1 MRVST
6 MPEPLVNEGFVSS
19 AFSMRFS
26 SKRKGEHDS

>member
-19 AFSMRFS
+19 VFLCPFLVMRGG
-26 SKRKGEHDS
+26 GET